1 MKTKAKKHTGDTVKS
16 LLMQHMASL
25 TRAEKQLASTLLSNY
40 PLSGMAS
47 ITEIAETA
55 GVSTPTVIRAA
66 RKLGFE
72 GFSDLQKAMR
82 AEVYATLEDPI
93 KKHDA
98 LSHNTGDSHFVNQF
112 ADAVALNIR
121 NTLARLN
128 HETFDA
134 VATLLSNPKK
144 DIYLTGGR
152 ITSPIA
158 DYLFNHLQITRPKV
172 THLGTSANI
181 WPQHV
186 VDMNKES
193 VVLIFDIRRY
203 ETDLAKLARLADDQG
218 ASVVLFTD
226 QWGSPISDIAQ
237 HRFDAL
243 VEVPSPWD
251 SSVAIMIIVE
261 ALIASIQEKDW
272 KSSKQRIEKLETMF
286 GKTKLF
292 RRFSN

>member
-1 MKTKAKKHTGDTVKS
+1 MKKTAKKQSSETVKS
-16 LLMQHMASL
+16 LLIQHMSSL

-40 PLSGMAS
+40 PLSGIAS
-47 ITEIAETA
+47 ITEIAKTA

-98 LSHNTGDSHFVNQF
+98 LRHAAGNRHFANQF
-112 ADAVALNIR
+112 ADVVADNIR

-128 HETFDA
+128 HDTFDA
-134 VATLLSNPKK
+134 VATMLSNPKK

-158 DYLFNHLQITRPKV
+158 DYLFNHLQITRPNV

-186 VDMNKES
+186 VDMNNNS

-203 ETDLAKLARLADDQG
+203 ETDLAKLAKLADDQG

-237 HRFDAL
+237 HQFDAL

-251 SSVAIMIIVE
+251 SNVAIMIIVE

-272 KSSKQRIEKLETMF
+272 KNSKQRIEKLETMF

>member
-1 MKTKAKKHTGDTVKS
+1 
-16 LLMQHMASL
+16 MQHMEEL
-25 TRAEKQLASTLLSNY
+25 TRAEKQVANHLLSNY
-40 PLSGMAS
+40 PVSGIAS
-47 ITEIAETA
+47 VTEIANIA
-55 GVSTPTVIRAA
+55 QVSTPTVIRTA
-66 RKLGFE
+66 RKLGFD
-72 GFSDLQKAMR
+72 GFSDLQKTMR
-82 AEVYATLEDPI
+82 LEVYATLEDPI

-98 LSHNTGDSHFVNQF
+98 LSRSTHDAHFINQF
-112 ADAVALNIR
+112 ADAVALNVR
-121 NTLARLN
+121 NTLDRLDTQ
-128 HETFDA
+128 TFDD
-134 VATLLSNPKK
+134 VATLLSNPQKH
-144 DIYLTGGR
+144 IYLTGGR
-152 ITSPIA
+152 ITRSIA
-158 DYLFNHLQITRPKV
+158 DYLFNHLQITRAKV

-186 VDMNKES
+186 VDMNDDS
-193 VVLIFDIRRY
+193 VVLLFDIRRY

-261 ALIASIQEKDW
+261 ALIASIQEKNW

-292 RRFSN
+292 RRFGS

>member
-1 MKTKAKKHTGDTVKS
+1 MKTKTKNKNSDTVKN

-25 TRAEKQLASTLLSNY
+25 TRAEKQLASSLLSNY

-47 ITEIAETA
+47 ITEIADAA
-55 GVSTPTVIRAA
+55 GVSTPTVIRTA

-72 GFSDLQKAMR
+72 GFSDLQKVMR
-82 AEVYATLEDPI
+82 SEVYATLENPI

-98 LSHNTGDSHFVNQF
+98 WSINRGDAHFINQF
-112 ADAVALNIR
+112 ADVVALNVR
-121 NTLARLN
+121 NTLERLDTK
-128 HETFDA
+128 TFDD
-134 VATLLSNPKK
+134 VATLLSDPNKH
-144 DIYLTGGR
+144 IYLTGGR
-152 ITSPIA
+152 ITRSIA
-158 DYLFNHLQITRPKV
+158 DYLFNHLQITRPNV

-186 VDMNKES
+186 VDMDKNS
-193 VVLIFDIRRY
+193 VILLFDIRRY

-272 KSSKQRIEKLETMF
+272 KSSKRRIEKLETMF

-292 RRFSN
+292 RRFGS

>member
-1 MKTKAKKHTGDTVKS
+1 MKKKANKNHSDTVKS
-16 LLMQHMASL
+16 LLMHHMESL
-25 TRAEKQLASTLLSNY
+25 TRAEKQLASSLLSNY

-47 ITEIAETA
+47 ITEIAKTA
-55 GVSTPTVIRAA
+55 SVSTPTVIRTA
-66 RKLGFE
+66 RKIGFE
-72 GFSDLQKAMR
+72 GFSDLQKAMK

-98 LSHNTGDSHFVNQF
+98 LSHDNGDEHFINQF

-121 NTLARLN
+121 NTLTRLDTK
-128 HETFDA
+128 TFDE

-144 DIYLTGGR
+144 HIYLTGGR
-152 ITSPIA
+152 ITRSIA
-158 DYLFNHLQITRPKV
+158 DYLFNHLQISRPKV

-186 VDMNKES
+186 VDMNKDS
-193 VVLIFDIRRY
+193 VVLLFDIRRY

-226 QWGSPISDIAQ
+226 QWGSPISDIAK

-243 VEVPSPWD
+243 VEVPSAWD

-292 RRFSN
+292 RRFGG

>member
-1 MKTKAKKHTGDTVKS
+1 MP
-16 LLMQHMASL
+16 SL
-25 TRAEKQLASTLLSNY
+25 TRAEKQFASSLLSNY

-47 ITEIAETA
+47 ITEIAKTA
-55 GVSTPTVIRAA
+55 DVSTPTVIRTA

-72 GFSDLQKAMR
+72 GFSELQKTMR
-82 AEVYATLEDPI
+82 SEVYATLEDPI

-98 LSHNTGDSHFVNQF
+98 WNYDNGDAHFVNQF
-112 ADAVALNIR
+112 ADVVALNVR
-121 NTLARLN
+121 NTLDRLDKK
-128 HETFDA
+128 TFDD

-144 DIYLTGGR
+144 KIYLTGGR
-152 ITSPIA
+152 ITRSIA
-158 DYLFNHLQITRPKV
+158 DYLFNHLQLTRPNV

-186 VDMNKES
+186 VDMNKDS
-193 VVLIFDIRRY
+193 VILLFDIRRY
-203 ETDLAKLARLADDQG
+203 ETDLAKLAKLADDQG

-237 HRFDAL
+237 HQFDAL

-272 KSSKQRIEKLETMF
+272 KNSKRRIEKLETMF

-292 RRFSN
+292 RRFGS